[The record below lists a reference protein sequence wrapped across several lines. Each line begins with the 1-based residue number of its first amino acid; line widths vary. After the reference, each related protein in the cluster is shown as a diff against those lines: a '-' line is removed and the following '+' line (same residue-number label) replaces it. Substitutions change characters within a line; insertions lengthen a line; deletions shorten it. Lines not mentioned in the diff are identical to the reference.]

1 MSKAVDV
8 SADNF
13 DQEVIQS
20 SIPVMVDLWAEW
32 CGPCKALG
40 PTVDAIAGEYEGK
53 LKVVKLDVQQHPTV
67 AGKFGVASIP
77 TLLFFKNG
85 ELVDRIVGMQ
95 SKQAIAAKIA
105 PLVG

>member
-1 MSKAVDV
+1 MSKAIEV

-20 SIPVMVDLWAEW
+20 STPVIVDLWAEW

-40 PTVDAIAGEYEGK
+40 PTIDAIADEYEGK
-53 LKVVKLDVQQHPTV
+53 LKVVKLDVQGSPTI
-67 AGKFGVASIP
+67 AGKFGVTSIP

-85 ELVDRIVGMQ
+85 EVVDRIVGMQ
-95 SKQAIAAKIA
+95 SKPAIAAKIA

>member
-1 MSKAVDV
+1 MSKALDV
-8 SADNF
+8 NADNF
-13 DQEVIQS
+13 EPEVIQS
-20 SIPVMVDLWAEW
+20 SLPVMVDLWAEW

-40 PTVDAIAGEYEGK
+40 PTVDAIADEYEGK
-53 LKVVKLDVQQHPTV
+53 LKVVKLDVQQSPAV